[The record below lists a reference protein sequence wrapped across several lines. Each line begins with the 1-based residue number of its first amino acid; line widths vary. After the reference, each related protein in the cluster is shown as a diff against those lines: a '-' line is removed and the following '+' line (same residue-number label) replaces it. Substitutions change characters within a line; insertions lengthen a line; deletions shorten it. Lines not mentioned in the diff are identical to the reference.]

1 MLGIWMLLCLTFEH
15 VQCVHFPIIHNR
27 AIMQREQSLL
37 IWSVHWEWRFQK
49 LGVPNSNLKN
59 LVLVLGDFQW
69 PRDPLLP
76 APCVDLELGSHFC
89 FWKGKETDIM
99 NDFYCAIFQTLLN
112 AFERDGNCSA
122 LCHSQNKQNIFPKPG
137 CVFLSNWQ

>member
-1 MLGIWMLLCLTFEH
+1 MWFYTSHLNNRQRVCFLI
-15 VQCVHFPIIHNR
+15 VHNR
-27 AIMQREQSLL
+27 TNNPKRPVFSC
-37 IWSVHWEWRFQK
+37 FK
-49 LGVPNSNLKN
+49 YTLGMKISEVFPNSNLKN

-69 PRDPLLP
+69 PCDSLLP

-112 AFERDGNCSA
+112 AFEWDGKCSA
-122 LCHSQNKQNIFPKPG
+122 QCHSQNKQNIFPKPG

>member
-1 MLGIWMLLCLTFEH
+1 MYNFLPTIWTNSVSILSLFTTANNSG
-15 VQCVHFPIIHNR
+15 QPIASFLVLSIN
-27 AIMQREQSLL
+27 
-37 IWSVHWEWRFQK
+37 WEWRISEIF
-49 LGVPNSNLKN
+49 PNSDLKN

-69 PRDPLLP
+69 PSASLLP
-76 APCVDLELGSHFC
+76 APCADLELGSHFC

-112 AFERDGNCSA
+112 AFEWDGNCSA

-137 CVFLSNWQ
+137 CVFFSNWQ